1 MSLQNRIADLR
12 EAIPA
17 LARRYGVEDVRVF
30 GSVARGDATDSSDID
45 LLVRLQ
51 KGRSLLDLIGFK
63 QDVEELLGVEVD
75 VVTEGGLDE
84 TIREEVM
91 AEAIA
96 I

>member
-1 MSLQNRIADLR
+1 VDVHIRIADLR
-12 EAIPA
+12 EAIKA
-17 LARRYGVEDVRVF
+17 LAYQYGVEDVRVF
-30 GSVARGDATDSSDID
+30 GSVARGDVTDSNDID

-84 TIREEVM
+84 MIREEVM